1 VRVLGYLLLA
11 FVTAGSSGCHQHR
24 ATTEDCHAV
33 LDRLVEIELNES
45 GYRDPILH
53 ARWRDELER
62 WFSADVDRCRG
73 RKIRDDFRSCLKKV
87 KTSEQVA
94 QRCLD

>member
-1 VRVLGYLLLA
+1 VRLLGCLLLA
-11 FVTAGSSGCHQHR
+11 FVITGFSGCHQHR
-24 ATTEDCHAV
+24 ATAEDCHAV
-33 LDRLVEIELNES
+33 LDRLVEIELNAS

-53 ARWRDELER
+53 VRWRDEIER
-62 WFSADVDRCRG
+62 RFSADVDRCRG
-73 RKIRDDFRSCLKKV
+73 RKIRDDFRSCLKTV